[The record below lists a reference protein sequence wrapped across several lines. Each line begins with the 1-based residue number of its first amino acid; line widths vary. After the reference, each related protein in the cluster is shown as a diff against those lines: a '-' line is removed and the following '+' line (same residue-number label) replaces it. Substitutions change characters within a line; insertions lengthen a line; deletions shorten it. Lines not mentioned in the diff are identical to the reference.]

1 MKVIFLDFDGVITTA
16 RSKGKLDKDK
26 MLLLKRIVDATG
38 AKIVISSS
46 WRSLSLEDTISN
58 ITDTNDYF
66 VGENPFICPEAVV
79 GVTPVMRAFRNSD
92 KKVTFSLPRGCEIN
106 RYLDEHRE
114 IDDYVI
120 LDDDSDMLLCQK
132 DNFVQT
138 DGIDGLTEADVE
150 RAIEILNYG
159 KAEDIRV

>member
-16 RSKGKLDKDK
+16 KSRWCLDNDK

-46 WRSLSLEDTISN
+46 WRSLSLKDTISR

-66 VGENPFICPEAVV
+66 VGGNPFICPKSVV
-79 GVTPVMRAFRNSD
+79 GITPVMRAFRDSD
-92 KKVTFSLPRGCEIN
+92 ENVTFSLPRGCEIK

-114 IDDYVI
+114 IYDYVI

-132 DNFVQT
+132 DNFIQT
-138 DGIDGLTEADVE
+138 DGIEGLTESDVE
-150 RAIEILNYG
+150 LAIEILRMN
-159 KAEDIRV
+159 ESC